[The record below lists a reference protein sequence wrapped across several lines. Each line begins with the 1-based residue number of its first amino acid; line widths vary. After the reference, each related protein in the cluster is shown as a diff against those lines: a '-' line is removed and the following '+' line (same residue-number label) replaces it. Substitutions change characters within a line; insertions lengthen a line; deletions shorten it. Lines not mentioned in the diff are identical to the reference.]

1 MDLPSEVP
9 VMTLPNAILFPHA
22 VLPLYIFEPRY
33 RRMLADAL
41 ATHRMFSVAM
51 QKPGRVRE
59 TPSAV
64 AGLGLIRAARQN
76 EDGTSLLLLQGITR
90 VELGGAVRYRPY
102 RVHRIHPLPSAS
114 ADNVVVD
121 ALLLKMR
128 ELVMERLQ
136 QTGPIQPQLVQHL
149 AQLNQADKTKP
160 PLVHSIEN
168 ALDQLILLNPPDQLA
183 DLVSRTLLPS
193 SAQRQTILET
203 VDVEDRLK
211 HLIHF
216 LMAEIRHNRKDGA
229 HE

>member
-1 MDLPSEVP
+1 MDLPSEVA
-9 VMTLPNAILFPHA
+9 VMTLPHAILFPNA
-22 VLPLYIFEPRY
+22 VLPLHIFEPRY

-51 QKPGRVRE
+51 QRPGRVRE
-59 TPSAV
+59 TPSLV

-76 EDGTSLLLLQGITR
+76 EDGTSILLLQGITR
-90 VELGGAVRYRPY
+90 VELAGAVRYKPY
-102 RVHRIHPLPSAS
+102 RVHRIQPLPSAA
-114 ADNVVVD
+114 ADNVIVD
-121 ALLLKMR
+121 ALLLKIR
-128 ELVMERLQ
+128 ELVVQRLRQSGPME
-136 QTGPIQPQLVQHL
+136 PQLGQHL
-149 AQLNQADKTKP
+149 AQLNQPDPAQP
-160 PLVHSIEN
+160 PSAHSLEE
-168 ALDQLILLNPPDQLA
+168 ALDQLIELHPPDQLA

-216 LMAEIRHNRKDGA
+216 LMAEIHRNGKDDT

>member
-1 MDLPSEVP
+1 M
-9 VMTLPNAILFPHA
+9 
-22 VLPLYIFEPRY
+22 LPLYIFEPRY

-160 PLVHSIEN
+160 PLVHSIED

>member
-51 QKPGRVRE
+51 QKPGRTRE
-59 TPSAV
+59 IPSVV

-76 EDGTSLLLLQGITR
+76 KDGTSLLLLQGITR
-90 VELGGAVRYRPY
+90 VELGRAVRYKPY
-102 RVHRIHPLPSAS
+102 RVHPIHPLPSAS

-136 QTGPIQPQLVQHL
+136 QAGPIQPQLVQHL
-149 AQLNQADKTKP
+149 AQLNQTNKTEP
-160 PLVHSIEN
+160 PLAQSMEG

-203 VDVEDRLK
+203 VGVEDRLK

-216 LMAEIRHNRKDGA
+216 LMAEIRRNRKDDA

>member
-9 VMTLPNAILFPHA
+9 VMTLANATLFPNA

-59 TPSAV
+59 TPMAV
-64 AGLGLIRAARQN
+64 AGLGLIRAARKN
-76 EDGTSLLLLQGITR
+76 EDGTSLVLLQGITR
-90 VELGGAVRYRPY
+90 VGLGRATRYRPY
-102 RVHRIHPLPSAS
+102 RIHPVHTLPATPM
-114 ADNVVVD
+114 DNVVVD

-128 ELVMERLQ
+128 ELVVERLQ
-136 QTGPIQPQLVQHL
+136 QSGPIQPQLVQHL
-149 AQLNQADKTKP
+149 SQLNPAKTVGEAP
-160 PLVHSIEN
+160 PSLEE
-168 ALDQLILLNPPDQLA
+168 ALDQLIELNPPDQLA

-193 SAQRQTILET
+193 STQRQTILET
-203 VDVEDRLK
+203 VRVEDRLK

-216 LMAEIRHNRKDGA
+216 LMAEIRRNRKDQD

>member
-1 MDLPSEVP
+1 MDLPSEVA
-9 VMTLPNAILFPHA
+9 VMTLPNAILFPNA

-33 RRMLADAL
+33 RRMLADSL

-51 QKPGRVRE
+51 QRPGRVRE
-59 TPSAV
+59 TPSLV

-76 EDGTSLLLLQGITR
+76 EDGTSMLLLQGITR
-90 VELGGAVRYRPY
+90 VELAGAVRYKPY
-102 RVHRIHPLPSAS
+102 RVHRIQALPSAA

-121 ALLLKMR
+121 ALLLKLR
-128 ELVMERLQ
+128 ELVVERLRQ
-136 QTGPIQPQLVQHL
+136 AGPIEPQLVQHL
-149 AQLNQADKTKP
+149 VQLNQPDQTKTP
-160 PLVHSIEN
+160 VTHSLEE
-168 ALDQLILLNPPDQLA
+168 ALNQLIELHPPDQLA

-203 VDVEDRLK
+203 VGVAERLK

-216 LMAEIRHNRKDGA
+216 LMAEIRRNRKDDA

>member
-9 VMTLPNAILFPHA
+9 VMTLPNATLFPNA

-41 ATHRMFSVAM
+41 DTHRMFSVAM
-51 QKPGRVRE
+51 QRPDRVRE
-59 TPSAV
+59 SPSVV
-64 AGLGLIRAARQN
+64 AGLGLIRAARRN
-76 EDGTSLLLLQGITR
+76 ADGTSLLLLQGITR
-90 VELGGAVRYRPY
+90 VELDRAVRYQPY
-102 RVHRIHPLPSAS
+102 RVHRIHPLPSAA
-114 ADNVVVD
+114 ADNVIVD

-128 ELVMERLQ
+128 ELVVERLQ
-136 QTGPIQPQLVQHL
+136 QTGPVQPQLVQHL
-149 AQLNQADKTKP
+149 AQLSPPDKTKAP
-160 PLVHSIEN
+160 AAHSIED
-168 ALDQLILLNPPDQLA
+168 ALDQLIELHPPDQLA

-203 VDVEDRLK
+203 VDVEERLK

-216 LMAEIRHNRKDGA
+216 LMAEIRRNRKDGS